1 MRPTSQSSSVVNFDH
16 FLNPDIPDCELD
28 LIFSRL
34 GIAQQCL
41 DIVVCYGFY
50 NIFQVLFDTDG
61 KWELYAQ
68 GALMLLKDHKRKT
81 YFLILSS
88 STGEVLWTQEIY
100 HRCNFSHVGKF
111 IQFSGDDCQVGLNF
125 ENDADGIRF
134 GNKMVKRSH
143 AKRRT
148 KKRKSRS
155 RSKRLNETGNSAE
168 STNYRLFSRF

>member
-1 MRPTSQSSSVVNFDH
+1 M
-16 FLNPDIPDCELD
+16 
-28 LIFSRL
+28 
-34 GIAQQCL
+34 

-50 NIFQVLFDTDG
+50 NILRKNDFLYLSISKTVQSQVLFDTDG

-143 AKRRT
+143 GTTELIIIYVNLNKQNGGQKSAKVEVG
-148 KKRKSRS
+148 
-155 RSKRLNETGNSAE
+155 LND
-168 STNYRLFSRF
+168 